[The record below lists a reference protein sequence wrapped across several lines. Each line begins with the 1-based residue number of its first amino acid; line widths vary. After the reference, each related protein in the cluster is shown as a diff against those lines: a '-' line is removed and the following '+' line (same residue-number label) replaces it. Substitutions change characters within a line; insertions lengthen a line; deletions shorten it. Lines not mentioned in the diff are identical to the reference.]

1 MPQNHPDTAMVALGA
16 SLSTS
21 ASHCHHPP
29 RSCHPDHTVT
39 ATHLPVPSCSCHH
52 HLRAVSSWQP
62 LPSSP
67 GTPIQPHHSVPSPEF
82 HQPLPPESPIT
93 PQSIRVPFPLPLHIP
108 LNLPWT
114 SRLSHQR
121 PRNPRPLEGAASRTA
136 RADSGGGGAAATVA
150 FYEWGSGRHEAS
162 SLCRAA
168 RAAPQR
174 GSPIGQAGR

>member
-1 MPQNHPDTAMVALGA
+1 MPWGLP
-16 SLSTS
+16 SL
-21 ASHCHHPP
+21 PQRP
-29 RSCHPDHTVT
+29 T
-39 ATHLPVPSCSCHH
+39 ATTPQDPVTLIIPSLPPTSLFPHAPVTITSGPFRLGNPRHPH
-52 HLRAVSSWQP
+52 RGRP
-62 LPSSP
+62 FSP
-67 GTPIQPHHSVPSPEF
+67 ITRFPSPEF